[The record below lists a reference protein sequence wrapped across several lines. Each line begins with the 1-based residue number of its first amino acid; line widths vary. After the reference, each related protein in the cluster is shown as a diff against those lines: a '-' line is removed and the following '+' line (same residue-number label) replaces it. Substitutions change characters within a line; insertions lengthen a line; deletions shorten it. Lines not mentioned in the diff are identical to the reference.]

1 MWKKDD
7 ELVPAPTA
15 PQPKEQTP
23 RPEATRMGAGTGGR
37 AAIGPSITIRG
48 DVSGNEDLLIQG
60 RVDGS
65 VDLKQQSVTVG
76 QEGTVKANITGRV
89 VIVEGEVEGDIQAGE
104 QIVLRSTARVQ
115 GDLKALRVVLEDGAT
130 FRGGVDMGEPSEKSK
145 RTADPLPT
153 QAVKTP
159 IPTKAPPEPGKEAP
173 DSGKEAPDS
182 AGKATK

>member
-7 ELVPAPTA
+7 LPAPA
-15 PQPKEQTP
+15 PVASRAEEKKE
-23 RPEATRMGAGTGGR
+23 RPGSLSSAAASGERAT
-37 AAIGPSITIRG
+37 IGSSITIRG
-48 DVSGNEDLLIQG
+48 EVSGDEDLLIQG

-65 VDLKQQSVTVG
+65 VDLKKQSVTVG

-145 RTADPLPT
+145 RTADPPPT

-173 DSGKEAPDS
+173 DS
-182 AGKATK
+182 AGKATT